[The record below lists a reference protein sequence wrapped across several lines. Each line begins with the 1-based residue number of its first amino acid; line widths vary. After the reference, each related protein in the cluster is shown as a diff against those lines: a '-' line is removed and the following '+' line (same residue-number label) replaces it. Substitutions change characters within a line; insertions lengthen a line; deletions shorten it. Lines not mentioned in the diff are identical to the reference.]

1 MNKDDELLFADEAE
15 DAQAQVNVKG
25 EQAWKVLIVDDEQE
39 VHNVTK
45 LALRR
50 FVFDGRP
57 VEFISAFSAAEGR
70 NLLEEHDDTAVV
82 LLDVVME
89 DEGAGLRLAK
99 YIREELGN
107 RLVRIILRTGQP
119 GQAPEYEVITA
130 YDINDYKEKTE
141 LTTQKL
147 YTTLVAALR
156 SYRDLRIIDMNRKGL
171 QKIVDSAGS
180 IFELQSMQKFASG
193 VLSQLV
199 ALLRLNPNALYCHAS
214 AFAATCP
221 ASGETTL
228 QILAATGEFEAL
240 IGAKHRADAKAL
252 PGYPIISRAIE
263 EQRSVFDKDCFVIFF
278 RSKRGSENLIYLD
291 GLRELAEWDRHLLE
305 VFCTNVSI
313 AFENIYLNEEVE
325 DTQKEILF
333 TLGEVAE
340 ARSQETGNHV
350 RRVAEVTKLLALKAG
365 LPEDEAEMIRMAT
378 PIHDLGK
385 LAIPDAILNKPGKL
399 SEEEFAI
406 MKKHAEY
413 GYEMLRHSH
422 RPILKNGAVIALQH
436 HERYDGKGYPNGL
449 KGEEIHFYGRLVA
462 LADVFDALSTQRVY
476 KKAWPMEEVVEY
488 IREQRGAQFDP
499 QIVDLFLEHVD
510 EILRIRERYPED

>member
-1 MNKDDELLFADEAE
+1 MNKNDELLFADEAE
-15 DAQAQVNVKG
+15 KLETQDASGV
-25 EQAWKVLIVDDEQE
+25 EQPWKVMIVDDEQE

-50 FVFDGRP
+50 FSFDGRQ
-57 VEFISAFSAAEGR
+57 VEFISAYSALEGQR
-70 NLLEEHDDTAVV
+70 LLRENEDTAVV

-99 YIREELGN
+99 YIREELN
-107 RLVRIILRTGQP
+107 NKLVRIILRTGQP

-171 QKIVDSAGS
+171 QKIVDSAGT
-180 IFELQSMQKFASG
+180 IFEMQSMQKFASG
-193 VLSQLV
+193 ILAQLV
-199 ALLRLNPNALYCHAS
+199 ALLRLNPNSLYCHA
-214 AFAATCP
+214 AGFAASCP
-221 ASGETTL
+221 EPGDTTL
-228 QILAATGEFEAL
+228 RILAATGDYEPL
-240 IGAKHRADAKAL
+240 IGSKIEADASEL
-252 PGYPIISRAIE
+252 PGYELIARALS
-263 EQRSVFDKDCFVIFF
+263 EQRSIFEAESFVIFF

-305 VFCTNVSI
+305 VFCANVSI

-350 RRVAEVTKLLALKAG
+350 RRVAEFAKFLAVKTG
-365 LPEDEAEMIRMAT
+365 MSEEEAELVRMAT

-399 SEEEFAI
+399 TDDEFVI

-413 GYEMLRHSH
+413 GHEMLRNSH
-422 RPILKNGAVIALQH
+422 RPILKTGALIAIQH
-436 HERYDGKGYPNGL
+436 HERYDGKGYPKGL
-449 KGEEIHFYGRLVA
+449 KGEEIHLYGRIVA
-462 LADVFDALSTQRVY
+462 LADVFDALSTHRVY
-476 KKAWPMEEVVEY
+476 KKAWPINEVVDY
-488 IREQRGAQFDP
+488 IKQQRGAQFDP
-499 QIVDLFLEHVD
+499 LLVDIFLENVD
-510 EILRIRERYPED
+510 EIMRIRESYPED

>member
-1 MNKDDELLFADEAE
+1 M
-15 DAQAQVNVKG
+15 
-25 EQAWKVLIVDDEQE
+25 
-39 VHNVTK
+39 
-45 LALRR
+45 
-50 FVFDGRP
+50 
-57 VEFISAFSAAEGR
+57 
-70 NLLEEHDDTAVV
+70 

-99 YIREELGN
+99 HIREVLGN
-107 RLVRIILRTGQP
+107 KLVRIILRTGQP

-171 QKIVDSAGS
+171 QKIVDAAGT
-180 IFELQSMQKFASG
+180 IFEMQSMQKFASG
-193 VLSQLV
+193 ILSQLV
-199 ALLRLNPNALYCHAS
+199 ALLRLNPNSLYCHA
-214 AFAATCP
+214 AGFAAACP
-221 ASGETTL
+221 LPGESTL
-228 QILAATGEFEAL
+228 QILAATGDYEPL
-240 IGAKHRADAKAL
+240 IGSRLAADSQEL
-252 PGYPIISRAIE
+252 PGYSIITQALA
-263 EQRSVFDKDCFVIFF
+263 EQRSVFDKEAFVIFF

-291 GLRELAEWDRHLLE
+291 GLREIAEWDRHLLE
-305 VFCTNVSI
+305 VFCANVSI

-350 RRVAEVTKLLALKAG
+350 RRVAEVAKLLAVKAG
-365 LPEDEAEMIRMAT
+365 LSEDEAEMVRMAT

-399 SEEEFAI
+399 TDDEFVI

-413 GYEMLRHSH
+413 GYEMLKNSH
-422 RPILKNGAVIALQH
+422 RPILKNGAIIALQH
-436 HERYDGKGYPNGL
+436 HERYDGKGYPQGL
-449 KGEEIHFYGRLVA
+449 KGDEIHFYGRLVA
-462 LADVFDALSTQRVY
+462 LADVFDALSAQRVY
-476 KKAWPMEEVVEY
+476 KKAWPMPEVIEY
-488 IREQRGAQFDP
+488 IRQQRGAQFDP

-510 EILRIRERYPED
+510 EVLRIRERYPED